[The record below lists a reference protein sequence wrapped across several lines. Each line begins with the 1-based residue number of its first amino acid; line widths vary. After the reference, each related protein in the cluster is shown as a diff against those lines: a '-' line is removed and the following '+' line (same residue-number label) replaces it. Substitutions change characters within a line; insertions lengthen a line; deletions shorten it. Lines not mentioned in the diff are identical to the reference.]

1 MHGSNTLPTEAL
13 MFVGGASASTAGGIK
28 INTFM
33 VVLFAIVANVRGR
46 TNVTAFG
53 REIPLGNV
61 RRAFVVTLV
70 AVFILVFFSYLLIA
84 VQDTLPFRAALFE
97 SVSAFATVGLSMG
110 ITDQLNEPARVIVVV
125 AMFLGR
131 LGPLTLALLMTGQG
145 AQERIRLTQDTVR
158 IG

>member
-1 MHGSNTLPTEAL
+1 

-46 TNVTAFG
+46 THVTAFG
-53 REIPLGNV
+53 REVPLGNI
-61 RRAFVVTLV
+61 RRAFAVTIAAALGL
-70 AVFILVFFSYLLIA
+70 ILFSYLLIA

-97 SVSAFATVGLSMG
+97 SVSAFATNGLSMG
-110 ITDQLNEPARVIVVV
+110 ITSELNEPARIVIVF

-131 LGPLTLALLMTGQG
+131 LGPITLALLMTGQG
-145 AQERIRLTQDTVR
+145 AQERVRLVQEGVR